1 MSWEQ
6 DVIKNVIH
14 SNSKFI
20 TFDIKYILVIIR
32 IMETLRIT
40 EYFMTLN
47 DISATLQGRL
57 VDILNTL
64 LEQNYFN
71 FGN

>member
-6 DVIKNVIH
+6 DVIKNVIR